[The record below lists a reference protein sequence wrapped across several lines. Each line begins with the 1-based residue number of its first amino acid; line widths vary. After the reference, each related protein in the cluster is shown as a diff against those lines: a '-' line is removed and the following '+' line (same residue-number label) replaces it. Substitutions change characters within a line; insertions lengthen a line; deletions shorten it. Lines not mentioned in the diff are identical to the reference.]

1 MVAVG
6 AGGLKEVRRR
16 RASSPSPAGY
26 SEHLARRW
34 VPGPSR
40 YLCYCPCYSTIH
52 PSATARLGQRVG
64 VSWGKD
70 SLMGGRYERWVGR
83 EGGGR
88 GEEGR
93 GGKEG
98 KYLCGEELVLGIVT
112 RPESGPS

>member
-1 MVAVG
+1 MR
-6 AGGLKEVRRR
+6 GG
-16 RASSPSPAGY
+16 SG
-26 SEHLARRW
+26 
-34 VPGPSR
+34 
-40 YLCYCPCYSTIH
+40 
-52 PSATARLGQRVG
+52 
-64 VSWGKD
+64 
-70 SLMGGRYERWVGR
+70 GR